1 MEDFFNNQMQE
12 EDSVDYGRYIRAI
25 FKRWWLVG
33 LSALLVLVPWILH
46 LKGQAPV
53 YLAQAGVNFERVA
66 GVPQS
71 LIQSRKLLLTSRSFA
86 EEVTA
91 ELGLTMEVDQE
102 EGWPDLP
109 RQDVFQ
115 SFSTTSSPVPGQYEL
130 RFYPTGFCAFYHES
144 TLLDSIVA
152 DRCIDES
159 VSYNGMNFRL
169 MPEIG
174 SRRPYVRFKVNDFRS
189 AVDGLR
195 AREEVKFNREGNVMS
210 IALRDADP
218 IIGAKTVNMLADIFI
233 QKSIDMSQERT
244 KDRLSYLERQL
255 RMANDDLVRIDQQL
269 KRFNN
274 VHLMGLDEEKKKTV
288 TRLQALEADTAMIG
302 LHKRDL
308 NQLLNKFDYTDPGF
322 VAEDLGHHIY
332 RQMASLEAFQGD
344 QAMDLARRRLDDY
357 DKEKEALEAL
367 NLPPRNPKM
376 VEISEKISQ
385 VESDIFTLAK
395 SKLLT
400 LDDQLNRRTAQ
411 ISTELQRLSKLPA
424 EQMALLTLQRQQ
436 KVKEDLHSVYLRQV
450 QEAQVGTELA
460 AENVTMYDRAVPIF
474 EPVSGDKKQKALLGA
489 IAGLFLGVIVGVIAE
504 VADKRLKTRDD
515 VKRFL
520 RLPLLGVIPKVK
532 FDDTY
537 GLADSEKAKSISSQI
552 VTHDY
557 SPTPVGEAYRSLR
570 TSLLFNK
577 SIGEIKTLAIGS
589 VMPGEGKSFTAANLA
604 ITLAQQKS
612 RTLLI
617 DADLRRG
624 VLHNSFNCPKKPGL
638 TNYLTGVVP
647 IENVLNETYIPN
659 LTLITCGSLLPN
671 PSELLGSDRMSRFI
685 ESVSQRFDFVIF
697 DTPPLMAATDAIIL
711 STLVDGFAMLVRSGM
726 TNRDDVKRKLELFHN
741 LQANVLGVILNCA
754 GVDVA
759 HEGYSYYRY

>member
-1 MEDFFNNQMQE
+1 MEDIFNTQSQE
-12 EDSVDYGRYIRAI
+12 NESIDIGRYFRSI
-25 FKRWWLVG
+25 FSRWWLV
-33 LSALLVLVPWILH
+33 ALVSLVVLIPWALH
-46 LKGQAPV
+46 IKGQVPV
-53 YLAQAGVNFERVA
+53 YRAEAFATFERVA

-71 LIQSRKLLLTSRSFA
+71 LIQSRKLLLQSRSFA

-91 ELGLTMEVDQE
+91 ELGLTMEIQQE
-102 EGWPDLP
+102 EGWATIT
-109 RQDVFQ
+109 RHDVFKQ
-115 SFSTTSSPVPGQYEL
+115 FSTTSDPVVGSYEL
-130 RFYPTGFCAFYHES
+130 RFYPTGYCAFYQEGVLVDS
-144 TLLDSIVA
+144 LLDEK
-152 DRCIDES
+152 CIQAP
-159 VSYNGMNFRL
+159 VSYHGLTFQL
-169 MPEIG
+169 LPEIVTL
-174 SRRPYVRFKVNDFRS
+174 RPRVFFEVNEFRGT
-189 AVDGLR
+189 VDDLR
-195 AREEVKFNREGNVMS
+195 SREEVKFNREGDLMS
-210 IALRDADP
+210 VALRHTNP
-218 IIGAKTVNMLADIFI
+218 IIAAQTVNMLTDIFI
-233 QKSIDMSQERT
+233 RKSIHMSEDRT
-244 KDRLSYLERQL
+244 KDRLVYLETQL
-255 RMANDDLVRIDQQL
+255 RVAKQDLARIDMEL

-288 TRLQALEADTAMIG
+288 ARLQAFEADTAMIG
-302 LHKRDL
+302 LYKRDL
-308 NQLLNKFDYTDPGF
+308 KQLLGKFDYTNPDF
-322 VAEDLGHHIY
+322 ESENLGHHIY
-332 RQMASLEAFQGD
+332 RQMATLDAFSGD
-344 QAMDLARRRLDDY
+344 QAMDLARRRMDDY
-357 DKEKEALEAL
+357 DEEKEALEAL

-376 VEISEKISQ
+376 VEINEKISQ
-385 VESDIFTLAK
+385 VETDILDLAQR
-395 SKLLT
+395 KLVA
-400 LDDQLNRRTAQ
+400 LDDRLARMKAEIGQ
-411 ISTELQRLSKLPA
+411 ELTVLAKLPA
-424 EQMALLTLQRQQ
+424 EQMAFLALRRQQ
-436 KVKEDLHSVYLRQV
+436 KVKEDIHSVYLRQV
-450 QEAQVGTELA
+450 QEAQVSASLA
-460 AENVTMYDRAVPIF
+460 AENVTMLDRAIPIF
-474 EPVSGDKKQKALLGA
+474 QPVSGDKKKKVLFGGLAA
-489 IAGLFLGVIVGVIAE
+489 LFLGALVAVMVE

-520 RLPLLGVIPKVK
+520 QLPLMGVIPKVK

-537 GLADSEKAKSISSQI
+537 DMADSEKAKSISSQI

-624 VLHNSFNCPKKPGL
+624 VLHNSFNCSKKPGL

-647 IENVLNETYIPN
+647 VENVLNETYIPN

-671 PSELLGSDRMSRFI
+671 PSELLGSDRMKRFI